1 LAQAIFAEGLP
12 LCSCTPVQPMTKR
25 DKKMATGMVLT
36 GAVGALVTTR
46 MGSNNFS
53 VMPGRQA
60 VEAHRAQQVSMQP
73 SGQSSSFGAAF
84 AAGSAVATLATTAA
98 AVGRR
103 STQRAR
109 AAPRPVVACRAFELD
124 EATIEAAKGPYA
136 NDNLKVK
143 VGDAIPNIGLD
154 DGFPPE
160 KFMLGDYCKGKK
172 VILVGLPGAFTPT

>member
-1 LAQAIFAEGLP
+1 
-12 LCSCTPVQPMTKR
+12 
-25 DKKMATGMVLT
+25 MATGMVLT

-154 DGFPPE
+154 DGFRQRSSCWETTAKARRSYLWGSLEPSHPHDLPR
-160 KFMLGDYCKGKK
+160 KF
-172 VILVGLPGAFTPT
+172 LVTWNTKMS

>member
-1 LAQAIFAEGLP
+1 
-12 LCSCTPVQPMTKR
+12 
-25 DKKMATGMVLT
+25 
-36 GAVGALVTTR
+36 
-46 MGSNNFS
+46 
-53 VMPGRQA
+53 
-60 VEAHRAQQVSMQP
+60 VEHRIQQVSVQP
-73 SGQSSSFGAAF
+73 AGQSSSFGAAI
-84 AAGSAVATLATTAA
+84 AAGSAVATVTAAAA

-109 AAPRPVVACRAFELD
+109 TAPRPVACRAFELD

-136 NDNLKVK
+136 TENLKVK

-154 DGFPPE
+154 DGFPPK